1 MPEISER
8 KDFDPG
14 IPAERVPAHVA
25 FIMDG
30 NGRWAQAR
38 GLSRLEGHAR
48 GVRTVIETAETA
60 FRFGIRTITLYA
72 FSTENR
78 NRPPEEVAALMN
90 LLRTFIGEYLPELV
104 KNEVRLRVI
113 GDLSW
118 LPEDIGEAV
127 RGAVART
134 ENFGE
139 RTLVVALNYS
149 SRDETLRAAAAY
161 ADDVRRGSAPAGK
174 PDWATFARYLD
185 TAGIPDPDLLV
196 RTSGEQRLS
205 NFLLLQSAYAELYFC
220 DVLWPDFSADDLRR
234 ALAAYAARER
244 RFGKTGEQVREERK

>member
-78 NRPPEEVAALMN
+78 DRPPEVVAALMN

-127 RGAVART
+127 GGAVART
-134 ENFGE
+134 DNFGGS
-139 RTLVVALNYS
+139 TP
-149 SRDETLRAAAAY
+149 AAAY
-161 ADDVRRGSAPAGK
+161 ADDVRRGNAPAGK

-185 TAGIPDPDLLV
+185 TAGIPDPDLLI

-220 DVLWPDFSADDLRR
+220 DALWPDFSADDLRR
-234 ALAAYAARER
+234 ALAVYASRER